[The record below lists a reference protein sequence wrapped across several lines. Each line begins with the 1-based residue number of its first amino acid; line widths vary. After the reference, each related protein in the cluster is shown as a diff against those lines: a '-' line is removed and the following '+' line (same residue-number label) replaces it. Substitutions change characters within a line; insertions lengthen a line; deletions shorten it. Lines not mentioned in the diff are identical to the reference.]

1 MVGLLKSLVTAASA
15 YFQLRNKSLYF
26 DKMRESRERRTKLIN
41 EIEELRSQRSNAATD
56 RADFLQSELI
66 SENEYSKHLSS
77 LFFKLEGRDESPD

>member
-1 MVGLLKSLVTAASA
+1 MVGLIKSLVTAASA

-41 EIEELRSQRSNAATD
+41 EIEDLRSQRSNAATD

-66 SENEYSKHLSS
+66 SEKRDAKHLSAIYAPS
-77 LFFKLEGRDESPD
+77 ESGTASSD

>member
-56 RADFLQSELI
+56 RADFLQSELL
-66 SENEYSKHLSS
+66 SENEYSERLSS
-77 LFFKLEGRDESPD
+77 LFFKLEGGDKGSD

>member
-26 DKMRESRERRTKLIN
+26 DKMRESRERRTKIIN

>member
-1 MVGLLKSLVTAASA
+1 MVGLIKSLVTAASA

-41 EIEELRSQRSNAATD
+41 EIEDLRSQRSNAATD

-66 SENEYSKHLSS
+66 SEKRDIKHLSTIYAPAS
-77 LFFKLEGRDESPD
+77 SRPSGTD